1 MSMSIVLSSCNL
13 IATRYDKMIII
24 SNLKLRKEKC
34 KIEQRDKNIRNNEN
48 FTRNDTLQIFNNTNC
63 IDISIY
69 WVGN

>member
-34 KIEQRDKNIRNNEN
+34 KIEQRNKNIRNNEN
-48 FTRNDTLQIFNNTNC
+48 FTGTLQIFNNTNC

>member
-13 IATRYDKMIII
+13 IVTRYDKMIII

-34 KIEQRDKNIRNNEN
+34 KIEQRNKNIRNNEN
-48 FTRNDTLQIFNNTNC
+48 FTGTLQIFNNTNC

>member
-48 FTRNDTLQIFNNTNC
+48 FTGTLQIFNNTNC

-69 WVGN
+69 